1 MNKLGYRSTLNKRDL
16 ESLKHIVIFNKV
28 PLRKA
33 LIGAVAAAYSLI
45 RIRQSYFEP
54 IFNRYADH
62 ITTGSL
68 NLEGTFY

>member
-45 RIRQSYFEP
+45 RIR
-54 IFNRYADH
+54 
-62 ITTGSL
+62 
-68 NLEGTFY
+68 